1 MGRELDDFADPADE
15 EIVFDL
21 EDIPSE
27 IGHKSA
33 DMMDMVHD
41 MIIGRIGGRP
51 NIPAEF
57 MQAAA
62 NCSPLKQKGSKSD
75 GIYNIDFDEDLPV
88 DIGVLA
94 CGPIPL
100 IESTTS
106 VTSHRCFRGDSAR
119 DRVRRPSSPSRKRI
133 GSGKIIENPNFVFKK
148 FFARIACDNCTG
160 RSCFS

>member
-1 MGRELDDFADPADE
+1 VRELDDILDPADE

-21 EDIPSE
+21 VDIPSE
-27 IGHKSA
+27 IGHKNA

-62 NCSPLKQKGSKSD
+62 NCSPLKQKDLKSD

-100 IESTTS
+100 IESIDNF
-106 VTSHRCFRGDSAR
+106 CNK
-119 DRVRRPSSPSRKRI
+119 SSLFSWGLSE
-133 GSGKIIENPNFVFKK
+133 GSGTKT
-148 FFARIACDNCTG
+148 FFTFEEEDWEW
-160 RSCFS
+160 